1 MRRLVI
7 VACFPALLVLL
18 CLGGCSETK
27 QAQSINDDDKTP
39 LLLSYGNGI
48 INSEGQI
55 IFPPDSSNCAYQI
68 WQDCEGRQLYVLAEE
83 RTYSDTL
90 LDGYNEPLVI
100 AKKIYGL

>member
-18 CLGGCSETK
+18 GLGGCSETK

-48 INSEGQI
+48 INSEGEVI
-55 IFPPDSSNCAYQI
+55 CPPDGS
-68 WQDCEGRQLYVLAEE
+68 E
-83 RTYSDTL
+83 
-90 LDGYNEPLVI
+90 
-100 AKKIYGL
+100 